1 MTANKRVLILNGP
14 NLNMLGAREP
24 HIYGSATLEEI
35 EKTVRATA
43 TELGLEL
50 TFKQTNLEG
59 ELVSW
64 IQNARFQSDIIVIN
78 AGAFSH
84 TSIAILDALQLL
96 EIPIIELHLS
106 NIFAREE
113 FRHNSYISKCA
124 TGVICGFGA
133 AGYSL
138 ALEAAARIL
147 SEQD

>member
-1 MTANKRVLILNGP
+1 MTANKRILILNGP
-14 NLNMLGAREP
+14 NVNMLGVREP
-24 HIYGSATLEEI
+24 HIYGSTTLEEI

-43 TELGLEL
+43 TNLELDL

-64 IQNARFQSDIIVIN
+64 IQNARFQTDIIVIN

-84 TSIAILDALQLL
+84 TSIAVLDALQLL

-133 AGYSL
+133 AGYDL
-138 ALEAAARIL
+138 ALEAAARIFR
-147 SEQD
+147 EQD

>member
-124 TGVICGFGA
+124 NGVICGFGA

>member
-1 MTANKRVLILNGP
+1 MATNKRILILNGP
-14 NLNMLGAREP
+14 NLNMLGVREP
-24 HIYGSATLEEI
+24 DIYGSTTLEEI

-43 TELGLEL
+43 TKLGLEL
-50 TFKQTNLEG
+50 TFQQTNLEG

-64 IQNARFQSDIIVIN
+64 IQNARSQTDIIVIN

-84 TSIAILDALQLL
+84 TSIAILDALKLL

-133 AGYSL
+133 AGYNL
-138 ALEAAARIL
+138 ALEAAAQIF

>member
-1 MTANKRVLILNGP
+1 
-14 NLNMLGAREP
+14 MLGVREP
-24 HIYGSATLEEI
+24 HIYGSTTLEEI

-43 TELGLEL
+43 TNLELDL

-64 IQNARFQSDIIVIN
+64 IQNARFQTDIIVIN

-84 TSIAILDALQLL
+84 TSIAVLDALQLL

-133 AGYSL
+133 AGYDL
-138 ALEAAARIL
+138 ALEAAARIFR
-147 SEQD
+147 EQD

>member
-1 MTANKRVLILNGP
+1 MTANKRILVLNGP
-14 NLNMLGAREP
+14 NLNMLGVREP
-24 HIYGSATLEEI
+24 HIYGSTTLEEI

-43 TELGLEL
+43 TNLELDL

-64 IQNARFQSDIIVIN
+64 IQNARFQTDIIVIN

-84 TSIAILDALQLL
+84 TSIAVLDALQLL

-133 AGYSL
+133 AGYDL
-138 ALEAAARIL
+138 ALEAAARIFR
-147 SEQD
+147 EQD

>member
-1 MTANKRVLILNGP
+1 MTANKRILVLNGP
-14 NLNMLGAREP
+14 NLNMLGVREP
-24 HIYGSATLEEI
+24 DIYGSATLGEI

-43 TELGLEL
+43 TKLGLEL

-64 IQNARFQSDIIVIN
+64 IQNARFQTDIIVIN

-133 AGYSL
+133 AGYNL
-138 ALEAAARIL
+138 ALEAAAQIL

>member
-1 MTANKRVLILNGP
+1 MTANKRILVLNGP
-14 NLNMLGAREP
+14 NLNMLGVREP
-24 HIYGSATLEEI
+24 HIYASTTLEEI

-43 TELGLEL
+43 TNLGLDL

-64 IQNARFQSDIIVIN
+64 IQNARFQTDIIVIN

-84 TSIAILDALQLL
+84 TSIAVLDALQLL

-133 AGYSL
+133 AGYDL
-138 ALEAAARIL
+138 ALEAAARIFR
-147 SEQD
+147 EQD

>member
-1 MTANKRVLILNGP
+1 LTANKRILVLNGP
-14 NLNMLGAREP
+14 NLNMLGVREP
-24 HIYGSATLEEI
+24 HIYGSTTLEEI

-43 TELGLEL
+43 TNLGLDL

-64 IQNARFQSDIIVIN
+64 IQNARFQTDIIVIN

-84 TSIAILDALQLL
+84 TSIAVLDALQLL

-133 AGYSL
+133 AGYDL
-138 ALEAAARIL
+138 ALEAAARIFR
-147 SEQD
+147 EQD

>member
-1 MTANKRVLILNGP
+1 
-14 NLNMLGAREP
+14 MLGVREP
-24 HIYGSATLEEI
+24 HIYGSTTLEEI

-43 TELGLEL
+43 TNLGLDL

-64 IQNARFQSDIIVIN
+64 IQNARFQTDIIVIN

-84 TSIAILDALQLL
+84 TSIAVLDALQLL

-133 AGYSL
+133 AGYDL
-138 ALEAAARIL
+138 ALEAAARIFR
-147 SEQD
+147 EQD

>member
-1 MTANKRVLILNGP
+1 MATNKRILILNGP
-14 NLNMLGAREP
+14 NLNMLGVREP
-24 HIYGSATLEEI
+24 DIYGSTTLEEI

-43 TELGLEL
+43 TKLGLEL
-50 TFKQTNLEG
+50 TFQQTNLEG
-59 ELVSW
+59 DLVSW
-64 IQNARFQSDIIVIN
+64 IQNARSQTDIIVIN

-84 TSIAILDALQLL
+84 TSIAILDALKLL

-133 AGYSL
+133 AGYNL
-138 ALEAAARIL
+138 ALEAAAQIF

>member
-1 MTANKRVLILNGP
+1 
-14 NLNMLGAREP
+14 MLGVREP
-24 HIYGSATLEEI
+24 DIYGSTTLEEI

-43 TELGLEL
+43 TKLGLEL
-50 TFKQTNLEG
+50 TFQQTNLEG

-64 IQNARFQSDIIVIN
+64 IQNARSQTDIIVIN

-84 TSIAILDALQLL
+84 TSIAILDALKLL

-133 AGYSL
+133 AGYNL
-138 ALEAAARIL
+138 ALEAAAQIF

>member
-1 MTANKRVLILNGP
+1 LATNKRILILNGP
-14 NLNMLGAREP
+14 NLNMLGVREP
-24 HIYGSATLEEI
+24 DIYGSTTLEEI

-43 TELGLEL
+43 TKLGLEL
-50 TFKQTNLEG
+50 TFQQTNLEG

-64 IQNARFQSDIIVIN
+64 IQNARSQTDIIVIN

-84 TSIAILDALQLL
+84 TSIAILDALKLL

-133 AGYSL
+133 AGYNL
-138 ALEAAARIL
+138 ALEAAAQIF

>member
-1 MTANKRVLILNGP
+1 MTANKRILVLNGP
-14 NLNMLGAREP
+14 NLNMLGVREP
-24 HIYGSATLEEI
+24 HIYGSTTLEEI

-43 TELGLEL
+43 TNLGLDL

-64 IQNARFQSDIIVIN
+64 IQNARFQTDIIVIN

-84 TSIAILDALQLL
+84 TSIAVLDALQLL

-133 AGYSL
+133 AGYDL
-138 ALEAAARIL
+138 ALEAAARIFR
-147 SEQD
+147 EQD